1 MRITFSLD
9 LYLVTG
15 RDLSLGRPLK
25 DVVEKAVK
33 GGVTMV
39 QLREKSV
46 STREFIQDALE
57 IKAFLKKHGIP
68 LIINDRVDVAM
79 AIDADGLHLGQSD
92 MHWKMARRLL
102 GPDKIIGLSI
112 EKPEQL
118 KEANEADIDYIG
130 ISPVFITPTKKELK
144 KGLGLKKT
152 AEIVGAAKHPSV
164 AIGGINMSNVTQVL
178 RTGTNGVSVVS
189 VICSADDPE
198 TAARELSQVIKQK
211 I

>member
-79 AIDADGLHLGQSD
+79 AIDADGL
-92 MHWKMARRLL
+92 
-102 GPDKIIGLSI
+102 
-112 EKPEQL
+112 
-118 KEANEADIDYIG
+118 
-130 ISPVFITPTKKELK
+130 
-144 KGLGLKKT
+144 
-152 AEIVGAAKHPSV
+152 
-164 AIGGINMSNVTQVL
+164 
-178 RTGTNGVSVVS
+178 
-189 VICSADDPE
+189 
-198 TAARELSQVIKQK
+198 
-211 I
+211 